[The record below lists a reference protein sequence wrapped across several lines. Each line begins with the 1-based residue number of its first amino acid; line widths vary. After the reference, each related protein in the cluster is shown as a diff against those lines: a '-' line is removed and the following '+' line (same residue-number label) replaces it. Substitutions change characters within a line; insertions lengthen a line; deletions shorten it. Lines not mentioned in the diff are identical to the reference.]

1 MVYVWMDGDE
11 PRVEFDLDDE
21 NDQDKD
27 SDAATVFCQNPVS
40 PQNTG

>member
-21 NDQDKD
+21 NGQRDR
-27 SDAATVFCQNPVS
+27 DAVTVFCQNPVS
-40 PQNTG
+40 P